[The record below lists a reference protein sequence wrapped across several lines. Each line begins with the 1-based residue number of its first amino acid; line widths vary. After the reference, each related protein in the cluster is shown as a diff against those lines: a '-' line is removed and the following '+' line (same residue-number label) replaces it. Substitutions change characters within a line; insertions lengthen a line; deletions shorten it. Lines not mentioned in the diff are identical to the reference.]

1 LFGFLLKVLALG
13 FVMRMVGGPTR
24 QDTWRI
30 TVFVEHP
37 KVSGSMLNYGVFD
50 KMTGG
55 QVDSD
60 DNKYNPG
67 GMGPPVSLGGRKT
80 VDNVVISR
88 LYRLMRDHDHIQR
101 LIDGVGRSRVT
112 IAKQPMDIE
121 GNVYGKPLVYNG
133 RLKRCTPPEV
143 DSEASGA
150 GLIEL
155 EVVVDGFPVKAP

>member
-67 GMGPPVSLGGRKT
+67 GMDPPVSLGGRKT
-80 VDNVVISR
+80 VDNVTVSR
-88 LYRLMRDHDHIQR
+88 LYRLARDHDGINQ
-101 LIDGVGRSRVT
+101 LYEAAGKSKMTVSR
-112 IAKQPMDIE
+112 QPLDIN
-121 GNVYGKPLVYNG
+121 GNVYGKPIVWHG
-133 RLKRCTPPEV
+133 TLKRVQAPDV

-150 GLIEL
+150 ALLEL
-155 EVVVDGFPVKAP
+155 EMTVNGFPTS